1 MATAER
7 ADEAS
12 TISARQLAEM
22 AATSEAL
29 ASGEDLL
36 EILQRLA
43 ARARELTNADYAA
56 ISIVDEDGRL
66 SRFVYAGIEEE
77 VARRLGDPPVG
88 RGLLSELNLLD
99 GPIRLSDVRHHPSHS
114 GWPPGHP
121 EMGPLLGVPVRA
133 GGRTLGSIFVTRVAG
148 AEPFAESDELSSAV
162 LAVQASVGVA
172 TALSRE
178 RTGRLFLL
186 EERERIAHDL
196 HDGTIQSLYALGL
209 EFDALRERAVM
220 PDVREALQDGVDRI
234 NRLIAEIR
242 QYITMLEAEAPASQ
256 PELSRDLS
264 FVIRQLVPAGIDTVV
279 NITAA
284 ALQEITARE
293 AEDFLYIAREA
304 LSNATRHGRAS
315 KIAVDLRQTASE
327 TALTIQDN
335 GVGFDQA
342 NSHVGL
348 GTVTMRTRAERLGGT
363 ITVLGIPGMGTT
375 VRVAIPRSYDD

>member
-7 ADEAS
+7 ADEAR

-209 EFDALRERAVM
+209 EFDALRERAVV

-342 NSHVGL
+342 NAHVGL